1 MIKLFLNTTDKFLC
15 DRVKSVFSKT
25 ESKLQ
30 QEYSREKLLQELE
43 KFQENPLGCTIGIHS
58 KFEKNVKM
66 KIKFILGIFF
76 VFIPLVVFSAF
87 AYFTQIDIS
96 FALFATFAVAIL
108 VSSRMEE
115 IAQRYV
121 NFRKLELQHQL
132 S

>member
-15 DRVKSVFSKT
+15 DSVKSVFSKT
-25 ESKLQ
+25 ESKLNTD
-30 QEYSREKLLQELE
+30 YSESSLLKELE

-58 KFEKNVKM
+58 KFEKNVKI

-76 VFIPLVVFSAF
+76 VLIPLMVFSS
-87 AYFTQIDIS
+87 FTYLTHIDIS
-96 FALFATFAVAIL
+96 FALFATFGVAIL

-121 NFRKLELQHQL
+121 NFRKLELQHQA

>member
-15 DRVKSVFSKT
+15 DRVKSVFSTT

-30 QEYSREKLLQELE
+30 KEYSQDKLLKELE

-58 KFEKNVKM
+58 KFEKNVKK
-66 KIKFILGIFF
+66 KIKLILGIFF

-87 AYFTQIDIS
+87 AYFTHIDIS

>member
-15 DRVKSVFSKT
+15 DSVKSVFSRT
-25 ESKLQ
+25 ESKLNTD
-30 QEYSREKLLQELE
+30 YSKSSLLKELE

-66 KIKFILGIFF
+66 KIKLILGIFF
-76 VFIPLVVFSAF
+76 VLIPLVVFSS
-87 AYFTQIDIS
+87 FTYLTHIDIS
-96 FALFATFAVAIL
+96 FALFATFGVAIL

-121 NFRKLELQHQL
+121 NFRKLELQHQA